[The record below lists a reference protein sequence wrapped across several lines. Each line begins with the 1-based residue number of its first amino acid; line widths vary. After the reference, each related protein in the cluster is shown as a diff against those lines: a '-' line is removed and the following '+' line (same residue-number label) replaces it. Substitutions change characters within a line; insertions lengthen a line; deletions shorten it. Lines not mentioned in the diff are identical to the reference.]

1 MKNKLK
7 ISYIFLGLVLLFS
20 ACKPDAY
27 ELGPL
32 ASKTALKYTIAPSS
46 ANPNNIVL
54 TSLTPNVTPM
64 WVTPYGQSLRV
75 KDTINIP
82 FPGTYKFV
90 YGVESAG
97 GFVQADTATVIVN
110 TLDQTA
116 VSTPMWVNLTG
127 GYGKSKTW
135 VLDLDANGVSK
146 YFYGPVYYAGPDYS
160 WEWDAGWADWIMPKG
175 DYGTM
180 TFDLIGDAH
189 FKSNNKMLPLGS
201 ATGKFMLYPNTQ
213 QLATLGAQLIHDGSQ
228 GPRIVNWYAKATI
241 KSLDAN
247 TMQIVEVGDNG
258 TVWLIYNYI
267 SLDYY
272 NTH

>member
-7 ISYIFLGLVLLFS
+7 ILVVFLGSVLLFS
-20 ACKPDAY
+20 ACQPDKY

-32 ASKTALKYTIAPSS
+32 ASKTSLSYTIAPSS

-97 GFVQADTATVIVN
+97 GYVQADTAIVIVN
-110 TLDQTA
+110 TLDQAA
-116 VSTPMWVNLTG
+116 VSGPLWVNLTG
-127 GYGKSKTW
+127 GNGKSKTW

-146 YFYGPVYYAGPDYS
+146 YFGGPFYYGGTG
-160 WEWDAGWADWIMPKG
+160 WEWDPAFKDIGWAGVSAG

-180 TFDLIGDAH
+180 TFDLKGDAH
-189 FKSNNKMLPLGS
+189 FSSNNKMFPDLSG
-201 ATGKFMLYPNTQ
+201 TGKFMLYPATN
-213 QLATLGAQLIHDGSQ
+213 QLATIGAQVIHDKAQ
-228 GPRIVNWYAKATI
+228 GNNVLDWYAKMTI
-241 KSLDAN
+241 KTLDADH
-247 TMQIVEVGDNG
+247 MQLIAISGPG
-258 TVWLIYNYI
+258 AWYIYNYI
-267 SLDYY
+267 SLNYY

>member
-1 MKNKLK
+1 MKNRFK
-7 ISYIFLGLVLLFS
+7 ILYPLLGIILLFLACTPNKYQLGGLMNKSDLKFTVNPS
-20 ACKPDAY
+20 A
-27 ELGPL
+27 
-32 ASKTALKYTIAPSS
+32 
-46 ANPNNIVL
+46 ANPNNIIL
-54 TSLTPNVTPM
+54 TSLTPDVAPM

-75 KDTINIP
+75 KDTVNIP

-97 GFVQADTATVIVN
+97 GFVQADTAIVVVN
-110 TLDQTA
+110 TLDQNA
-116 VSTPMWVNLTG
+116 VSTPMWVNLAG

-135 VLDLDANGVSK
+135 VLDLDANGISK

-160 WEWDAGWADWIMPKG
+160 WEWDAGWASWIMPAA

-189 FKSNNKMLPLGS
+189 FKSNNKQLPLGS
-201 ATGKFMLYPNTQ
+201 ASGKFMLYPNTN
-213 QLATLGAQLIHDGSQ
+213 QLATFGATLIHDSNQ
-228 GPRIVNWYAKATI
+228 GGRVVNWNTKMLI

-247 TMQIVEVGDNG
+247 TMQIIEVADNG
-258 TVWLIYNYI
+258 TLWLIYNYI

-272 NTH
+272 NAH